1 MRQGSRHTYSWGA
14 ITDKLSEG
22 DLWTIKKSWKEKKNT
37 PSFIIYCCY
46 FFCRCCR
53 YKIKIFPLSDPAS
66 KEEDKL
72 GYKFLLRVTWPLA
85 CAYQLVSLGTAHKP
99 RTSETVS
106 PTSPIC
112 CPRRSLSSDSDM
124 RANHSLGHQLRR
136 RNNFSTGDGP
146 VRWEIWDVV
155 VRSDWDKFC
164 IQRSL
169 SLSLSLSGSSSSEE
183 NHRDLPRRQQFNEAW
198 SYLNKSARS
207 SSRDVHSFFFFYL
220 KRAGG
225 ATWIFHS
232 FSPSASATARNPAC
246 RL

>member
-1 MRQGSRHTYSWGA
+1 MRQGSRHTYSGGA

-22 DLWTIKKSWKEKKNT
+22 DLWTIKKSWKEKKP
-37 PSFIIYCCY
+37 PSVIYY
-46 FFCRCCR
+46 LLLLFFAVVVVTRLR
-53 YKIKIFPLSDPAS
+53 FFPLSDPAS

-72 GYKFLLRVTWPLA
+72 GYKFLLRVTWPLP

-136 RNNFSTGDGP
+136 RNNFSTGGGP
-146 VRWEIWDVV
+146 VRWEIWDAV

-164 IQRSL
+164 IQWSL
-169 SLSLSLSGSSSSEE
+169 SLSLCGEE

-198 SYLNKSARS
+198 S
-207 SSRDVHSFFFFYL
+207 
-220 KRAGG
+220 
-225 ATWIFHS
+225 
-232 FSPSASATARNPAC
+232 
-246 RL
+246 